1 MFSSTEANS
10 MNYGRKLQ
18 SGSTQS
24 SMAATPLYET
34 PGGKFYVA
42 TPDLLSSDT
51 DINSPDGGGGG
62 GVYPEENPIDR
73 NASSDTIVGPLHHES
88 TWTGLGGD
96 RGRFPAD
103 DRSRAE
109 TAFRTQRKDGRRANN
124 GALQEVKFQ
133 KSLPEN
139 CLLDSEVE
147 MVEMQKDDAEP
158 REDPNDAQKFPTVQ
172 PVNVHCGLASD
183 TSSKV
188 NDQSLSSQLSAGSNE
203 SENI

>member
-1 MFSSTEANS
+1 MFSSMETNS
-10 MNYGRKLQ
+10 VNYGRKLQ

-51 DINSPDGGGGG
+51 DINSPDGGGVG
-62 GVYPEENPIDR
+62 GVYPEENAIDR
-73 NASSDTIVGPLHHES
+73 NTSSDTIVGPLHHES

-103 DRSRAE
+103 DRSRTE
-109 TAFRTQRKDGRRANN
+109 TALRTQRKDGRRANN
-124 GALQEVKFQ
+124 SALQEVIFQ

-147 MVEMQKDDAEP
+147 MVEMQKGDAESQ
-158 REDPNDAQKFPTVQ
+158 EDLNGAQKFPTVQ
-172 PVNVHCGLASD
+172 SVSVHCGLASD
-183 TSSKV
+183 TTSKV
-188 NDQSLSSQLSAGSNE
+188 NQSLSSQLSAGSNE